1 MASRHRRVR
10 CENAKP
16 PDTVNIELLNAPSKA
31 LRQAAFQKAQRQ
43 QRRMAFIHVV
53 ALDIGVAELAQDLKP
68 AEAQHNFLRQA
79 VAVVATI
86 QRISQSAVLRSIL
99 SQVSIEQVHRYSFAG
114 YPLDSV
120 APGTHL

>member
-1 MASRHRRVR
+1 MAGRHRRVR
-10 CENAKP
+10 RENAKP
-16 PDTVNIELLNAPSKA
+16 PDTIHVELLDAPCKA

-86 QRISQSAVLRSIL
+86 QRVSQSTVLRSIF
-99 SQVSIEQVHRYSFAG
+99 SEVSIEQVHRYGFTG
-114 YPLDSV
+114 YPL
-120 APGTHL
+120 